1 MLDVHTLS
9 MRRLAL
15 ALAALFALASVFA
28 VAGPAQAQRPVSSGV
43 EVPVTGT
50 LSDGGSFA
58 GNIVDPVVSAD
69 DGDLSISGTL
79 EGTATTVDGTTEQV
93 SQEFTTSLVPSTGS
107 STAAANGQSCPILN
121 LDVGP
126 IFLDLLGL
134 QVDLAPINLD
144 VTAVPGAGNLLG
156 NLLCAV
162 AGLLDSPGNP
172 VNAIANLLNQLLGG
186 LFG

>member
-1 MLDVHTLS
+1 MLDAYSPS

-15 ALAALFALASVFA
+15 VLATIFALASVFLVSGTA
-28 VAGPAQAQRPVSSGV
+28 EAKKPAKSGV
-43 EVPVTGT
+43 AVPVTGT
-50 LSDGGSFA
+50 LTDGGSFT
-58 GNIVDPVVSAD
+58 GTITDPVVSTVE
-69 DGDLSISGTL
+69 GGGFSLSGTL
-79 EGTATTVDGTTEQV
+79 EGTATTIDGVTQRV

-107 STAAANGQSCPILN
+107 TAAASDKSCPILN
-121 LDVGP
+121 LDVGA

-134 QVDLAPINLD
+134 QVDLSPINLD

-162 AGLLDSPGNP
+162 AGLLDNTGNP
-172 VNAIANLLNQLLGG
+172 GNAIANLLNQLLGG